1 MEQVHALQV
10 QGEEKSVCIQYS
22 ALLKCDLCYCQ
33 LAAIEAVFP
42 NWLLDKLSVFLF
54 SEWQHW
60 FGWEESKHR
69 SKAWGVWTSQFHSY
83 SKDLQQKEKKQQ
95 MMAKTFNSHTP
106 HHSSKSSVITT
117 SVFLTPLKMILS
129 ECLQFCDSNQ
139 SEIFEVCCTLCKPQ
153 LSASSYGEF
162 S

>member
-54 SEWQHW
+54 SEWQH
-60 FGWEESKHR
+60 
-69 SKAWGVWTSQFHSY
+69 
-83 SKDLQQKEKKQQ
+83 
-95 MMAKTFNSHTP
+95 
-106 HHSSKSSVITT
+106 
-117 SVFLTPLKMILS
+117 
-129 ECLQFCDSNQ
+129 
-139 SEIFEVCCTLCKPQ
+139 
-153 LSASSYGEF
+153 
-162 S
+162 